1 MTPSASTARIG
12 PGTGEMLPTVV
23 AEAAARFGDRAAFVV
38 ADGTVTS
45 YVELHRRAEQVAAGM
60 HAAGLGPGDV
70 VALRLPSDLRY
81 VLAYL
86 GAARIG
92 AITAGIN
99 PKLAPAEQ
107 DALVDLA
114 GPARVLDD
122 VEQIAELE
130 ATGVVLP
137 PPLEL
142 DPDRDVAIVF
152 TSGTTGLPKGAVFT
166 NRQLAAVTEIDVQ
179 GRWGGGGHMVAS
191 TQFAHVGFMTKLAWY
206 LRLGSTIHM
215 LDRWSAGTVLRLVS
229 EHRMPSIGGVAPQIA
244 LMVRAPESRELDFA
258 AVQSIIVGGGPSSP
272 ALVAEARE
280 RFDAAYSIRYSSTE
294 CGGCGTGTALDADDE
309 EALHTVGRPRSGV
322 AASIRGDDGPLAD
335 GEIGEVCLRSDA
347 VMDRYWNDPEATAA
361 TIRDGWLRTGDLGY
375 LDDRG
380 LLRLAGRSKEMYI
393 RGGYNVHPME
403 VETALADHAAV
414 VDVAVL
420 GVPDEVMGE
429 RGLAVVVPAD
439 PSRPPTL
446 DDLRAHLRD
455 RIATYKFPE
464 ALHVVD
470 ALPLTPMQKI
480 DRRALRLSRASSSRR
495 STSDAVSW

>member
-1 MTPSASTARIG
+1 MNPSGSGTRTG
-12 PGTGEMLPTVV
+12 PRTGETLPAVV
-23 AEAAARFGDRAAFVV
+23 AEAASRFGHRAAFVA
-38 ADGTVTS
+38 ADGTATT
-45 YVELHRRAEQVAAGM
+45 YVELHRRAGRVAAGM
-60 HAAGLGPGDV
+60 HAAGLGQGDV
-70 VALRLPSDLRY
+70 VALRLPSDLHY

-92 AITAGIN
+92 AVTAGVN

-107 DALVDLA
+107 DALVDLTGA
-114 GPARVLDD
+114 ALVLDGT
-122 VEQIAELE
+122 EQVSALE
-130 ATGVVLP
+130 AADAMLP
-137 PPLEL
+137 PPPEP
-142 DPDRDVAIVF
+142 DPERDVAIVF

-166 NRQLAAVTEIDVQ
+166 DRQLAAVTEIDVQ

-215 LDRWSAGTVLRLVS
+215 LERWSAGTVLRLVS

-244 LMVRAPESRELDFA
+244 LMVRAPESRELDFD
-258 AVQSIIVGGGPSSP
+258 AVRSIIVGGGPSSP

-280 RFDAAYSIRYSSTE
+280 RFGAPYSIRYSSTE

-309 EALHTVGRPRSGV
+309 EALHTVGRPRPGV
-322 AASIRGDDGPLAD
+322 DVSIRDDAGPVVD
-335 GEIGEVCLRSDA
+335 GTVGEVCLRSDA
-347 VMDRYWNDPEATAA
+347 VMDRYWNDPDATAA
-361 TIRDGWLRTGDLGY
+361 TIVDGWLRTGDLGF

-393 RGGYNVHPME
+393 RGGYNVYPME
-403 VETALADHAAV
+403 VETALADHADV
-414 VDVAVL
+414 VDVAVV
-420 GVPDEVMGE
+420 GVPDEVLGE

-439 PSRPPTL
+439 PARPPTL

-455 RIATYKFPE
+455 KIATYKFPE
-464 ALHVVD
+464 VLRVMD

-480 DRRALRLSRASSSRR
+480 DRRALLAAAQPSFE
-495 STSDAVSW
+495 